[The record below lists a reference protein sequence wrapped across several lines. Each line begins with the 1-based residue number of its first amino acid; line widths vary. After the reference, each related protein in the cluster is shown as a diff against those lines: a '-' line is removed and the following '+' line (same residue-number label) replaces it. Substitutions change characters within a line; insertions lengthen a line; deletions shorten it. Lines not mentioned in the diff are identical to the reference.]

1 LPTEAAAWP
10 WKSANRTA
18 KPEKIVSVLAGL
30 EKTDSY
36 SQASGGTNRPD
47 F

>member
-1 LPTEAAAWP
+1 LPIDVAMRP
-10 WKSANRTA
+10 WNATNRTA

-36 SQASGGTNRPD
+36 SPASGGTNRPD
-47 F
+47 T